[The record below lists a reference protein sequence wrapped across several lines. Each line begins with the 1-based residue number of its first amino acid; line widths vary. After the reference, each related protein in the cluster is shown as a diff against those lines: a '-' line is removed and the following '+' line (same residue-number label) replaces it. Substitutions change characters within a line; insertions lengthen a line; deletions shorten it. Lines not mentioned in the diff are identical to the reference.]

1 MSGVAIAV
9 IAGVIGIAVG
19 FLFGVL
25 LHVFLGKKKPE
36 SQYNQ
41 IVVLNGVE
49 YVMHRNLVELMARGT
64 FDDVC
69 EKGILLNNIMSFCMR
84 LNAEGWADQHKENSA
99 VISIQVN
106 GDDTYELRCDPLDIH
121 EETT

>member
-1 MSGVAIAV
+1 MSGVTIAV
-9 IAGVIGIAVG
+9 IAGAIGVTVG
-19 FLFGVL
+19 FLLGVL

-49 YVMHRNLVELMARGT
+49 YVMHRNLVELMSRGT

-69 EKGILLNNIMSFCMR
+69 ERGILLNNIMSFCMR
-84 LNAEGWADQHKENSA
+84 LNAEGWANQHKENSA
-99 VISIQVN
+99 VISINVN

>member
-19 FLFGVL
+19 FLLGVL

-84 LNAEGWADQHKENSA
+84 LNAEGWADHHKENSA
-99 VISIQVN
+99 VVSIQVN

>member
-1 MSGVAIAV
+1 MSGVTIAV
-9 IAGVIGIAVG
+9 IAGAIGITVG
-19 FLFGVL
+19 FLLGVL

-41 IVVLNGVE
+41 IVVLNGIE
-49 YVMHRNLVELMARGT
+49 YVMHRNLVELMANGT

-84 LNAEGWADQHKENSA
+84 LNAEGWANQHKENSA
-99 VISIQVN
+99 VVSIKVN

-121 EETT
+121 EETA

>member
-1 MSGVAIAV
+1 MSGVTIAV
-9 IAGVIGIAVG
+9 IAGAIGVTVG
-19 FLFGVL
+19 FLLGVL
-25 LHVFLGKKKPE
+25 LLVFIGKKKPE

-49 YVMHRNLVELMARGT
+49 YVMHRNLVELMANGT